1 MVGGKK
7 KKKWGRTSA
16 LSAHADG
23 PMSRE
28 KALAFVVI
36 CSVAVVFV
44 LKTFSALHSE
54 APFHQNPRQHREPAD
69 TVRIEEV

>member
-1 MVGGKK
+1 MKVS
-7 KKKWGRTSA
+7 GRTSA

-28 KALAFVVI
+28 KALAFIVI

-54 APFHQNPRQHREPAD
+54 ASFRQSSRQHREPSD
-69 TVRIEEV
+69 TVRIGEV